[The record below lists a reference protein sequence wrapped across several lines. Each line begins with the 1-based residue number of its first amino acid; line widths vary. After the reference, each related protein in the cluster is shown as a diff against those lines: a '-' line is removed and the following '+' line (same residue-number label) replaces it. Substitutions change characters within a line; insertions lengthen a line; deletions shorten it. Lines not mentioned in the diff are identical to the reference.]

1 MNSDTQD
8 IDGPLVSCADV
19 LRTLADRKF
28 GSWTGLPP
36 SCSLP
41 EVTQHFPL
49 LNDGVGLA
57 RLGRTKRQFRML
69 VVEGYEH
76 PVRIWLDG
84 SQVLML
90 DVQYPNFSS
99 EGDVAIKEL
108 GEPEAKLDYDWGT
121 LPIERGEW
129 VYASRGLTLFN
140 ASNNLSVLHLAVY
153 RRTPLQAYEDNF
165 RLHLGKKPF
174 PQREP

>member
-1 MNSDTQD
+1 MEQGIKSDTD
-8 IDGPLVSCADV
+8 RALASCTTA
-19 LRTLADRKF
+19 LRTFANRQF
-28 GSWTGLPP
+28 INWAGLPP
-36 SCSLP
+36 SCSLE

-57 RLGRTKRQFRML
+57 RLGRKKRQFRML
-69 VVEGYEH
+69 VVQGYDH

-84 SQVLML
+84 PRVLML
-90 DVQYPNFSS
+90 DVQYPTFSS
-99 EGDVAIKEL
+99 EVPVVLKEL

-129 VYASRGLTLFN
+129 VYPNRGLTLFMT
-140 ASNNLSVLHLAVY
+140 SNNLSVLHLAVFL
-153 RRTPLQAYEDNF
+153 RTTMQTYEENF

-174 PQREP
+174 PRR